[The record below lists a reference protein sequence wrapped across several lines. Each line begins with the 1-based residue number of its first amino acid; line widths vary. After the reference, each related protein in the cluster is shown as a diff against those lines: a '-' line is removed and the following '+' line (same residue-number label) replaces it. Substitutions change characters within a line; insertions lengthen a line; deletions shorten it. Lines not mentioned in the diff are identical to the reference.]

1 LTLSARFALGVA
13 LVFITEAALLGFVT
27 LKVENLR
34 QLNGELGRES
44 LPSIISSFNVAS
56 EFSQALDSLAEY
68 VHYGQPDQLTLW
80 QARVEVGISAGRR
93 LSGFAPASLARLLD
107 SFEALRRL
115 TLRSASS
122 PEAAEEGRPAWAA
135 EATDDIRKLEAA
147 LAEFKA
153 EVLSQAEDSVALG
166 EEVSRHLI
174 FSLAGGLFLTLG
186 LIVALGV
193 IFWRSTLRALSGVRA
208 EFSRGAS
215 AISQTAG
222 QLSHS
227 SHVLTQGVS
236 ENTTAVVEA
245 VSRLEGMLTMAKRNA
260 GHSVEAEDLMAEARN
275 HVLAAGQTMNEVAR
289 AMVEIRASGQSSG
302 QIIKNVEEIAF
313 QTNILALNA
322 AVEAARAGEAGV
334 GFAVVADEVRG
345 LANRSAEAAKNTAVI
360 IAGSLDRINEGG
372 RLVAEAEES
381 FASLVQFTDHMSAII
396 GDIAKA
402 SQSQAQDVQSM
413 HQSIAMMDKVTQEN
427 AAGAG
432 ETQSLSKSLT
442 RQAALLSEALR
453 DMNIILQGGPET
465 RERRRPSAPAP
476 EPVSF
481 RPPSASPG
489 LSLPQAIQ
497 TIQATQTVG
506 RDPAREQALNK
517 ALPMDDDL

>member
-1 LTLSARFALGVA
+1 VKQLTLSARFALGVV
-13 LVFITEAALLGFVT
+13 LVFITEAAVLGFVT
-27 LKVENLR
+27 LKVETLR

-44 LPSIISSFNVAS
+44 LPSILSSFNVAS
-56 EFSQALDSLAEY
+56 ELEQALDSLAEY
-68 VHYGQPDQLTLW
+68 VRYGRPEDLALW
-80 QARVEVGISAGRR
+80 QARVEIGTNAGYG
-93 LSGFAPASLARLLD
+93 LSGPTPASLAGILN
-107 SFEALRRL
+107 SFEALKRL
-115 TLRSASS
+115 TLRPAS
-122 PEAAEEGRPAWAA
+122 PEAAEAGRPVWGA
-135 EATDDIRKLEAA
+135 EADPEIRKLTADLESFKNEVLF
-147 LAEFKA
+147 LAEETVA
-153 EVLSQAEDSVALG
+153 RGEDI
-166 EEVSRHLI
+166 SRHLI
-174 FSLAGGLFLTLG
+174 LALAGGLFLTLG
-186 LIVALGV
+186 LIIVLGV
-193 IFWRSTLRALSGVRA
+193 VFWRSTLRSLNGVRV

-215 AISQTAG
+215 AISRTAS

-236 ENTTAVVEA
+236 ENTAAVVEA

-260 GHSVEAEDLMAEARN
+260 GHSVEAEELMVEARD

-372 RLVAEAEES
+372 RLVAEAEDS

-402 SQSQAQDVQSM
+402 SQSQAQDVQSI

-432 ETQSLSKSLT
+432 ETQSLSQSLT
-442 RQAALLSEALR
+442 HQAAVLGEALR
-453 DMNIILQGGPET
+453 DMNAILQGGPEN
-465 RERRRPSAPAP
+465 RERRIVAPSP
-476 EPVSF
+476 EPEDLRG
-481 RPPSASPG
+481 RPPSAPPG
-489 LSLPQAIQ
+489 VPPPRAAL
-497 TIQATQTVG
+497 G
-506 RDPAREQALNK
+506 RDPAREQALDK
-517 ALPMDDDL
+517 AIPMDDDL